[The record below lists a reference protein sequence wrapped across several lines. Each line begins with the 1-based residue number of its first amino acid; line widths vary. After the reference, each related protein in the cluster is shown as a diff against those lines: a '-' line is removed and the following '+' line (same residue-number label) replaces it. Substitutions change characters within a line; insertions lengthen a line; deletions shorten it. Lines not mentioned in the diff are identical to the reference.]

1 LNKFNYLGTS
11 LIKKISVL
19 ILVSIIGVTL
29 SGCYLIT
36 LSPESAAKQK
46 VAIVG
51 GEYITHAELARMFE
65 PALQRLKAQYG
76 QDFTNSEDG
85 KEMVESQKK
94 DLVNNMI
101 EQKILEQKANEFKI
115 FPNNDEINEG
125 VKKQIDSMVSYYGSE
140 KELDNKLKESGLTQD
155 ILKDLIKNKIIEE
168 KVYEYVG
175 KNVTASDEEMK
186 KYYEENKS
194 TMTEKV
200 NTMEVAHILVDGE
213 EEAKAIKSRLNDG
226 EKFDKLA
233 KEKSIDTSSK
243 DKGGNLGEI
252 VYNNPDY
259 DSVFIKAAMS
269 LKVGEI
275 SEPVKTSKG
284 YEIIKILK
292 KSEYPIKSFDKMKN
306 QIKDTITNIKKDKLY
321 DDTLNQWK
329 KSIKIKIYNN
339 AL

>member
-1 LNKFNYLGTS
+1 MNKFNYIAKS
-11 LIKKISVL
+11 LLKRISVF

-51 GEYITHAELARMFE
+51 EEYITHAELARMFE
-65 PALQRLKAQYG
+65 PALQRLRAQYG
-76 QDFTNSEDG
+76 QDFINSKDG
-85 KEMVESQKK
+85 KKIVESQKK
-94 DLVNNMI
+94 DLVDSMI
-101 EQKILEQKANEFKI
+101 EQKILEQKSNEFKL
-115 FPNNDEINEG
+115 FPDNNEITEG
-125 VKKQIDSMVSYYGSE
+125 IKKQIDSMLTYYGSE
-140 KELDNKLKESGLTQD
+140 KEFDNKLKESGLTQD

-175 KNVTASDEEMK
+175 KNITASDEEIK

-194 TMTEKV
+194 TMTEKA
-200 NTMEVAHILVDGE
+200 NTMVVAHILVNGE
-213 EEAKAIKSRLNDG
+213 DEAKAIKSRLNDG

-269 LKVGEI
+269 LKAGEI

-292 KSEYPIKSFDKMKN
+292 KSEYPIKSFDKVKN

-329 KSIKIKIYNN
+329 KSIKIKIYSN
-339 AL
+339 AF

>member
-1 LNKFNYLGTS
+1 MNKFNYLGTS
-11 LIKKISVL
+11 LIKKISLL